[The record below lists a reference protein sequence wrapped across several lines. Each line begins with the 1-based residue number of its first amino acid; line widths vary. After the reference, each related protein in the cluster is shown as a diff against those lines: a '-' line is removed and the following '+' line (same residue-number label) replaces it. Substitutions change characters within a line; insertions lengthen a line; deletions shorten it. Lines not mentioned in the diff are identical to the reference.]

1 MKLKH
6 GEKQAVNRRARKNAI
21 QALSVVLAL
30 GTTLLV
36 APPLDA
42 QGRAGGLDRGAGGEV
57 EASTGQGRGG
67 SAGQRQVVRPEDDDT
82 GERFNL
88 PPNFDPSFRARNT
101 PRSQR
106 VNIDFRDSPLDDV
119 VRFFSATMNLNFIV
133 TDSLAANKK
142 ITIISPQP
150 VTMDEAYR
158 AFLSALEMNGL
169 TIVPQGNFLK
179 IIDSGAAISE
189 PMMPFESGDTIP
201 DEARMV
207 TAIIPVE
214 NASIDEVEEV
224 IRNFTSSSANII
236 KYHSSLIITENASN
250 LRRLRALVQRLDQGE
265 AASNVYVYR
274 VRYADASEI
283 QQQLQTIFGA
293 GSGGAGAA
301 RQPQARQQTAA
312 EQRRARARQARG
324 DSTAPSESTA
334 DDLDVQIT
342 EIISDERTNQLII
355 ISNERSF
362 DRIREMI
369 EILDVPTAVGGEIH
383 VKFLEYASAEELSQ
397 TLSQLA
403 SGAGA
408 QQRGGGGDRE
418 GAAQD
423 GAAQIL
429 RGEVQIT
436 AHAPSNAL
444 VVVASPRAFVALEN
458 VINQLDRPQR
468 QVYVEAV
475 IMEISLDVNRELDIG
490 LASGISQDLGF
501 LIPDSAID
509 SGLIEST
516 RGTGFGQSNFQGL
529 EGLVGPGLG
538 LGLLG
543 PSVTLPGTGISL
555 PAVALL
561 LQATQRDNMVN
572 VLSTPSILTMD
583 NEEAEIVVGERVPI
597 PRGIGSGAGGL
608 GSLLGLGALTG
619 AGGQAAGQQGL
630 GGLGALG
637 GLGGLGGLAGG
648 LFTPVDYEDVGIT
661 LRILPQINE
670 SDYVRLEVDQEVSDV
685 KAAGSDLGVVRTRRN
700 ATTKVLVR
708 DQSTIVIGGLMRDV
722 ENETVS
728 KVPFLGDIPVLGL
741 LFRSTTVTTT
751 KQNLVLMLTPYII
764 ESEEDLQKIY
774 DRKMEERRELARLFA
789 QRDLNY
795 MRSVNFQK
803 KVGLLERM
811 RQQISDANIGE
822 AARQDAL
829 RQFED
834 DGPRY
839 QILGGQRDRERR
851 RRGWQ
856 ERPGEQPVPAAP
868 GETQEQQ
875 SPVEIQVGPGDAPQ
889 EGQEEQ
895 GDE

>member
-1 MKLKH
+1 MRTTRKSKRR
-6 GEKQAVNRRARKNAI
+6 EKAAVKRREGLNQKMRGVAAVMLTG
-21 QALSVVLAL
+21 AVVLVSTPAF
-30 GTTLLV
+30 
-36 APPLDA
+36 A
-42 QGRAGGLDRGAGGEV
+42 QGDASTERPGVIERGGAGTV
-57 EASTGQGRGG
+57 ESAQGQSGDRSGSRGVI
-67 SAGQRQVVRPEDDDT
+67 SAQDDDT

-101 PRSQR
+101 PRNQR
-106 VNIDFRDSPLDDV
+106 VNIDFRDSALDDV
-119 VRFFSATMNLNFIV
+119 VKFFSATMNLNFIV
-133 TDSLAANKK
+133 ADSLAANKK
-142 ITIISPQP
+142 ITIISPEP

-158 AFLSALEMNGL
+158 AFLSALNMNGL
-169 TIVPQGNFLK
+169 TIVPEGNFLK
-179 IIDSGAAISE
+179 IIESGAAISQ
-189 PMMPFESGDTIP
+189 PMMPYEAGDPIP

-214 NASIDEVEEV
+214 NANIDEVEEV
-224 IRNFTSSSANII
+224 LRNFTSGSANII
-236 KYHSSLIITENASN
+236 KYHSSLIITENAAN
-250 LRRLRALVQRLDQGE
+250 LRRLRALVQRLDRGE

-274 VRYADASEI
+274 VRYADASAI

-293 GSGGAGAA
+293 GGNQTASSA
-301 RQPQARQQTAA
+301 RQLTAA
-312 EQRRARARQARG
+312 EQRRARQRQARG
-324 DSTAPSESTA
+324 EASPAREESG

-342 EIISDERTNQLII
+342 EIISDERTNQLIV

-383 VKFLEYASAEELSQ
+383 VKFLEYANADELAQ

-403 SGAGA
+403 SGGGST
-408 QQRGGGGDRE
+408 QRGGDRE
-418 GAAQD
+418 GSAQD
-423 GAAQIL
+423 GAAQLL

-436 AHAPSNAL
+436 AHSPSNAL

-475 IMEISLDVNRELDIG
+475 IMEIGMDVNRDLSIG
-490 LASGISQDLGF
+490 MASGISQDLGF
-501 LIPDSAID
+501 LIPDTAID

-529 EGLVGPGLG
+529 ESLVGPGLG

-597 PRGIGSGAGGL
+597 PRGIGAGGGGL
-608 GSLLGLGALTG
+608 GSLLGLGSLTG
-619 AGGQAAGQQGL
+619 AGGNQAQNLGGL

-741 LFRSTTVTTT
+741 LFRSTTITTT

-774 DRKMEERRELARLFA
+774 DRKMEERRELMRLFA
-789 QRDLNY
+789 QRDLAY
-795 MRSVNFQK
+795 MRTVNFQK
-803 KVGLLERM
+803 KTGLMERM
-811 RQQISDANIGE
+811 RREISE
-822 AARQDAL
+822 AQTSERAREEAL
-829 RQFED
+829 RQFEE

-839 QILGGQRDRERR
+839 QILGGQRRDGEG
-851 RRGWQ
+851 RRGGRGQ
-856 ERPGEQPVPAAP
+856 QGQQQIESEESQQRPGEGSDGQV
-868 GETQEQQ
+868 
-875 SPVEIQVGPGDAPQ
+875 PVEESEQE
-889 EGQEEQ
+889 EGQ
-895 GDE
+895 